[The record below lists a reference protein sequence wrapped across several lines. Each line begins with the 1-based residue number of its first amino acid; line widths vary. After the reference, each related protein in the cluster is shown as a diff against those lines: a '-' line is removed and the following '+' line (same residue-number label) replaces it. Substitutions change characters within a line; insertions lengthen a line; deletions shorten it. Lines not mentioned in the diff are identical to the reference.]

1 VVRVALFFVVFWVMQ
16 ALIACVFK
24 YGTTGG
30 QSRWLWG
37 FIVGNT
43 FGVTST
49 WFLMMLLHRLT
60 NANVGLALAT
70 GGAFLF
76 GQIAIA
82 LCFRSHLN
90 VVQYLGVAA
99 ILAGMLCVCLGATPE
114 KKVAGGAALAEH
126 TADVAAGG

>member
-1 VVRVALFFVVFWVMQ
+1 MVRVAAFFVVFWVMQ
-16 ALIACVFK
+16 AIIACLFK

-43 FGVTST
+43 LGVTST
-49 WFLMMLLHRLT
+49 WFLMLLLHRLT

-76 GQIAIA
+76 GQLAIA

-90 VVQYLGVAA
+90 VVQYVGVAA

-114 KKVAGGAALAEH
+114 KKPASGAALIEQAPGM
-126 TADVAAGG
+126 VASG